1 MLALEAK
8 VQQLQK
14 NVQRKVKQ
22 VQLQPAK
29 LMGKAQCEGK
39 STKKEQKPV
48 KPEWLMK
55 HTPPKPE
62 AIKCYCVWNGTK
74 WYWCCEENGG
84 KCGGA

>member
-29 LMGKAQCEGK
+29 PMGKAQCEGRI
-39 STKKEQKPV
+39 TKKEKKPF

-55 HTPPKPE
+55 HTPPKAD
-62 AIKCYCVWNGTK
+62 AIKCYR
-74 WYWCCEENGG
+74 E
-84 KCGGA
+84 